1 MRDDFLSADW
11 ADNHTKITNELDHFV
26 KLVAESFE
34 RLTAIQFDA
43 PWRQPQI
50 CDHKRG

>member
-11 ADNHTKITNELDHFV
+11 ADNHAVMSNGIGRLFKM
-26 KLVAESFE
+26 VAESFE

-43 PWRQPQI
+43 PWQQNT
-50 CDHKRG
+50 CDNKHG

>member
-11 ADNHTKITNELDHFV
+11 ADNHAKVSNGLDNFV
-26 KLVAESFE
+26 KQIAESFE

-43 PWRQPQI
+43 PWQQQT
-50 CDHKRG
+50 CDNKRG